1 MFQTESWL
9 ITLRVRERQ
18 REREKGREREGVYFY
33 GVYVSLFWG

>member
-9 ITLRVRERQ
+9 ITLRVTERQ

-33 GVYVSLFWG
+33 GVYVSPFWG

>member
-9 ITLRVRERQ
+9 ITLRVRKRQ